1 MMTAEQLWFVN
12 PYQLEVRAQQLPP
25 LQAGQMRVHSVCSGI
40 SAGTEMLVYRGQ
52 LPSELAVDATLEG
65 LQMQANYPLPYG
77 YACVGRVEALG
88 EGVAASWMGQLVFA
102 FQTHASAFI
111 TTPEQ
116 VIKVPEDINPEAAI
130 FLANMETAVNMVLDG
145 QPSLGEQVVVLG
157 QGIVGLLLTSILRQY
172 PLAGLYALD
181 GLSERRAASVSLG
194 SHQVLDPFS
203 EQQLES
209 LKHELQ
215 LPLDLSA
222 TVGRGADLVYE
233 VTGSPTALNLAIT
246 LCSYSG
252 RIVIGS
258 WYGNKLSLLNLGG
271 VAHRNR
277 IKLISS
283 QVSTIAPEL
292 SGRWDKERRFQTA
305 WDMIRRLNPES
316 LITHKLPLAEAAQIY
331 RLIDQA
337 PEQVLQAV
345 FIY

>member
-88 EGVAASWMGQLVFA
+88 EGVAACWMGQLVFA

-145 QPSLGEQVVVLG
+145 QPSLGEQVVAELKKHFPAKMFDT
-157 QGIVGLLLTSILRQY
+157 IV
-172 PLAGLYALD
+172 P
-181 GLSERRAASVSLG
+181 
-194 SHQVLDPFS
+194 
-203 EQQLES
+203 
-209 LKHELQ
+209 
-215 LPLDLSA
+215 
-222 TVGRGADLVYE
+222 
-233 VTGSPTALNLAIT
+233 
-246 LCSYSG
+246 
-252 RIVIGS
+252 
-258 WYGNKLSLLNLGG
+258 
-271 VAHRNR
+271 RN
-277 IKLISS
+277 
-283 QVSTIAPEL
+283 
-292 SGRWDKERRFQTA
+292 
-305 WDMIRRLNPES
+305 IR
-316 LITHKLPLAEAAQIY
+316 LAEAPSHGKPISEYDKYSKGSQAYKKLAREIEK
-331 RLIDQA
+331 RLNK
-337 PEQVLQAV
+337 
-345 FIY
+345 